1 MSSISAEIGATVPN
15 PIPPE
20 KRSALADELRSI
32 PERVLRVF
40 KIPIELIPLL
50 DALTATVHEML
61 DDDAGRDWEDRLK
74 TAEAYWR
81 AVAPDDELEARLGKL
96 GEWITSLDIDDL
108 KSSIEQ
114 YLSRFTGGSAPRF
127 LSRLLGAKR
136 YLQLK
141 KAAEIDWALA
151 LLGIRRLLRL
161 GLPLAQ
167 ALEDAFVT
175 LNDEERNDFKRS
187 PGQESAYLELLLHLD
202 EMIDA
207 FLERRHMNFSTLGF
221 PARAAEFSVL
231 EVDLAELIRSMQAFL
246 DVDMESFAAELN
258 DMLARKFRGF
268 EQALKNSDD
277 GVGQAATSLI
287 ELIDRLLRTAFSK
300 DEVLA
305 WVTEHRRDDPS
316 LVHVKDGKTLPTK
329 KAEALCFENAGQAP
343 PEDARLHEMLA
354 NSIVRARTAAQKIK
368 HADRGTLEEAEKLR
382 VLMHAVRGA
391 FTFSFRVNW
400 IKGSARYISLRQKFA
415 QAA

>member
-1 MSSISAEIGATVPN
+1 MPN

-20 KRSALADELRSI
+20 KRSALADELRLI

-40 KIPIELIPLL
+40 KIPTELLPFL
-50 DALTATVHEML
+50 DALTATVHELL
-61 DDDAGRDWEDRLK
+61 DDADRDWEDRLK
-74 TAEAYWR
+74 SSEAYWR
-81 AVAPDDELEARLGKL
+81 AVDPDDQLETRLDQL
-96 GEWITSLDIDDL
+96 REWISSVDMEDL
-108 KSSIEQ
+108 KASIER

-127 LSRLLGAKR
+127 LSRLLGSKR

-141 KAAEIDWALA
+141 RAAEKDWALA

-175 LNDEERNDFKRS
+175 LSDEERKDFKRS
-187 PGQESAYLELLLHLD
+187 AEQESAYLELLLHID

-207 FLERRHMNFSTLGF
+207 FLERRQMNFSTLGF
-221 PARAAEFSVL
+221 PARVGEFSVL
-231 EVDLAELIRSMQAFL
+231 KVDLGDLIRSMQAFL
-246 DVDMESFAAELN
+246 DVDMETFAVELN

-268 EQALKNSDD
+268 EQALNNSDD

-305 WVTEHRRDDPS
+305 WVAEHRPDNPS

-329 KAEALCFENAGQAP
+329 KAEALCFANAGQAP

-354 NSIVRARTAAQKIK
+354 NSIVRARAAAQKIK
-368 HADRGTLEEAEKLR
+368 HADRGTPEEAEELR

-400 IKGSARYISLRQKFA
+400 IKGSDRYADLQQKFA